1 MSGFSTRLEE
11 VYIFQETRKSVPGNQ
26 KVISIGYSLIRIS
39 LPWQFKVSFSWC
51 IMIVAHQKSWCC
63 RIFFFLVVQIWSLS
77 VSCSAELKDLAC
89 GVHVQSG
96 GNDLFW
102 FFFFFFKSTETLL
115 ISQLPPSS
123 PTGQMKTFIPL
134 FISLW
139 HSKTLYFPALLFIH
153 LSFIFLIY
161 FLTFNLPRPFI
172 PHTIIPPGT
181 PQKSKCHCKDSSCA
195 FPFKTHNLHTLCFLD
210 FCFVCIYN
218 FAKSTEKRI

>member
-11 VYIFQETRKSVPGNQ
+11 VYIFQETRKSVPANQ

-51 IMIVAHQKSWCC
+51 IMIVVHQKSWCC
-63 RIFFFLVVQIWSLS
+63 RIYLFIYFFWLFRFGPFLWAALQSWKTLPVGSAFRVVEMTSSDFFKFFFLIDRNL
-77 VSCSAELKDLAC
+77 ADLTA
-89 GVHVQSG
+89 
-96 GNDLFW
+96 
-102 FFFFFFKSTETLL
+102 
-115 ISQLPPSS
+115 P
-123 PTGQMKTFIPL
+123 PL
-134 FISLW
+134 FPYWADEDLYPSISLW

-172 PHTIIPPGT
+172 LHTIIPPGT
-181 PQKSKCHCKDSSCA
+181 PKKSKCHCKDSSCA

-210 FCFVCIYN
+210 FCFVCI
-218 FAKSTEKRI
+218 

>member
-11 VYIFQETRKSVPGNQ
+11 VYIFQETRKSVPANQ

-51 IMIVAHQKSWCC
+51 IMIVVHQKSWCC
-63 RIFFFLVVQIWSLS
+63 RIFFFFFLVVQIWSLS

-89 GVHVQSG
+89 GVRVQSG

-102 FFFFFFKSTETLL
+102 FFLIFFL
-115 ISQLPPSS
+115 IDRNLADLTAP
-123 PTGQMKTFIPL
+123 PL
-134 FISLW
+134 FPYWADEDLYPSISLW

-153 LSFIFLIY
+153 LFFIFLIY

-172 PHTIIPPGT
+172 LHTIIPPGT
-181 PQKSKCHCKDSSCA
+181 PKKSKCHCKDSSCA

-210 FCFVCIYN
+210 FCFVCI
-218 FAKSTEKRI
+218 